1 MRTSIRD
8 MEHLVGFFLGKFFYG
23 EVFVGD
29 YEVAYFYS
37 KQIFK
42 AYFRCFTAKINQPEF
57 YLVFI
62 VNFFNLSGS
71 GEAHILMSRARQA
84 WIVCSDKFFYKIS
97 FFFQAFIFSDCAEHF
112 IRILFYIS

>member
-1 MRTSIRD
+1 

-71 GEAHILMSRARQA
+71 GEAHNI
-84 WIVCSDKFFYKIS
+84 KFKNTNNKQVLSSKY
-97 FFFQAFIFSDCAEHF
+97 
-112 IRILFYIS
+112 